1 MLFAKFCNFVRV
13 AFSNFNPCT
22 FTRSKC
28 MWIAHWVIHSLC
40 VSPCMCVW
48 SQILPIYS
56 CLVDVSHMQKNS
68 PWQNNKEISSWLL
81 RKSETKRKSKIEKL
95 VVCHWIDCVCVFEC
109 VLHQSG
115 SGTFHNNQM
124 KIISSLPGACNKIGW
139 FGAMCIGKKSTLSR
153 LRSDRFK
160 QNVDMCK
167 CMCLNSNT
175 AAPAAAAAAAVSR
188 DRTYMSE
195 SMSDMCGKCVLKPI
209 NFQHKT
215 EFSIYSHR
223 MKR

>member
-1 MLFAKFCNFVRV
+1 
-13 AFSNFNPCT
+13 
-22 FTRSKC
+22 
-28 MWIAHWVIHSLC
+28 MWIAHWLYTVYVSLRVC
-40 VSPCMCVW
+40 VCGAKFCQFTHALSMLAICKRTP
-48 SQILPIYS
+48 LDRTTKKYR
-56 CLVDVSHMQKNS
+56 LGYYERAKRN
-68 PWQNNKEISSWLL
+68 
-81 RKSETKRKSKIEKL
+81 ETKIEKL

-139 FGAMCIGKKSTLSR
+139 FGAMCIGKKSALSR
-153 LRSDRFK
+153 LHSDRFTLYTFPHLVRRDFVTNCK

-167 CMCLNSNT
+167 CMCLNSNR
-175 AAPAAAAAAAVSR
+175 AAPAAAASR